1 MGGVKEES
9 SQQALRRPPQSFQ
22 LRSSS
27 INSLRLRR
35 VFDLFDCNGDGE
47 ITTAELGQVLGR
59 LGLEAEAEELKTT
72 MQAFVKP
79 GHKTLQF
86 DDFKRF
92 DGSLGALAFGGLGD
106 EEVVDP
112 SAEESDLTEAF
123 RVFDEDGD
131 GFISARE
138 LQSVLGKLGLPEGRN
153 IARVHAMICSVDT
166 NRDGRVDF
174 QEFKHMMQNI
184 SAWSS

>member
-1 MGGVKEES
+1 MGGTEEES
-9 SQQALRRPPQSFQ
+9 SQPALDRPSQSFQ

-35 VFDLFDCNGDGE
+35 VFDLFDCDGDGK
-47 ITTAELGQVLGR
+47 ITTAELGQVLCR
-59 LGLEAEAEELKTT
+59 LGMEAEAEELKTT

-79 GHKTLQF
+79 GHNSLQF
-86 DDFKRF
+86 DDFKCF
-92 DGSLGALAFGGLGD
+92 DGSLGAFAFGGLGD
-106 EEVVDP
+106 EEAVDP

-131 GFISARE
+131 GFISAKE
-138 LQSVLGKLGLPEGRN
+138 LQS
-153 IARVHAMICSVDT
+153 MICSVDT

-174 QEFKHMMQNI
+174 HEFKHMMHNI
-184 SAWSS
+184 SARSS